1 MKRLSELYDLPPSLT
16 PPAVRGTKAPSRVG
30 SRFHCSP
37 RNPSPQPQ
45 WCLQQASSFV
55 RPFAAYASNNFPKW
69 PRERTC
75 TRIARGGGEEGERG
89 GRRRERRATFG
100 TCATRGERCSPFT
113 RSLAGS
119 VGKFAAV
126 KITRRRRRRSLRA
139 PSLLSCQRHAAS
151 KRSIGWHLARC
162 LAGLSRLPALTA
174 CSPSLLTSL
183 AASLL

>member
-100 TCATRGERCSPFT
+100 TCATRGERCSPFARQICRCENNT
-113 RSLAGS
+113 
-119 VGKFAAV
+119 
-126 KITRRRRRRSLRA
+126 TTTTNP
-139 PSLLSCQRHAAS
+139 PSPCLLSCQRHAAS
-151 KRSIGWHLARC
+151 KRSIGWHLARS
-162 LAGLSRLPALTA
+162 LPGLSRLPALTA